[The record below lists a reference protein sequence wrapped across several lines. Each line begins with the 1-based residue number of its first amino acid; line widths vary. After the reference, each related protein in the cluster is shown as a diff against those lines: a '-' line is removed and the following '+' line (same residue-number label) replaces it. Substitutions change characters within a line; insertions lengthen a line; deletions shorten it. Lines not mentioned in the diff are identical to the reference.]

1 MEKRLSAMQQL
12 STTNVELGEEKTSKK
27 TVNNVDESRKSR
39 SPSLFSSDVEYDRHN
54 EMDDELKMNDLD
66 EKMV

>member
-27 TVNNVDESRKSR
+27 TVNYVDESRRSR